1 MMIFLSL
8 SGLEREIQVDESAVV
23 VYLGPARL
31 DVIQPN
37 WKLLFRNEHELP
49 SSLAMLPLK

>member
-49 SSLAMLPLK
+49 SSWTMRPLE